1 MSLLKNGNE
10 LFKNGNILQI
20 FQVSK
25 KKAHKGAVKFVVN
38 QSCKEDSWKIFGG
51 VCKGSIINGKAT
63 FEVTTDHFTWHRVAC

>member
-25 KKAHKGAVKFVVN
+25 KKAHKGAVKVVVN
-38 QSCKEDSWKIFGG
+38 LSCKEDS
-51 VCKGSIINGKAT
+51 
-63 FEVTTDHFTWHRVAC
+63 